1 MSSKTHAIVS
11 NVWSFCT
18 TLRDAANLPE
28 PDDLAEDIIKNIEAG
43 LASFREVLAGLTR

>member
-18 TLRDAANLPE
+18 TLSDAANLPE